1 MNSKI
6 KRWLQLIL
14 LLICLLT
21 ITGCKATKNQLPSQA
36 QKNIDSVLKND
47 HKTNDQQKTIDSNYF
62 DKKTYNYLASLEY
75 KNGQSA
81 VLEVNQGNST
91 LAMNQW
97 KKNKVIYGSL
107 DSLNRT
113 TYVTAFI
120 DKKNLGRS
128 EGRDRQVWQPTG
140 WHQKRVDGKAIYNRG
155 HLLAYTS
162 SFNFDINGNYKKGED
177 GSLDNPKNL
186 ATQSA
191 FSNQKVQTYYET
203 MVRKAQQRMG
213 NKVIFQIVTVFRGNE
228 LMPRGYWLQAK
239 DQMGTLNFNVYEFNV
254 EPNVVFDYTTGK
266 SRIDRSMHVFF
277 ERQNQKYRN

>member
-14 LLICLLT
+14 LPICLLT

-36 QKNIDSVLKND
+36 QKNIDSVLK
-47 HKTNDQQKTIDSNYF
+47 NDQQKTIDSNYF

>member
-14 LLICLLT
+14 LPICLLT

-47 HKTNDQQKTIDSNYF
+47 YKTNDQQKTIDSNYF

-140 WHQKRVDGKAIYNRG
+140 WHQKRVYGKAIYNRG

-191 FSNQKVQTYYET
+191 FSNQKVQSYYET

>member
-14 LLICLLT
+14 LPICLLT

-97 KKNKVIYGSL
+97 KKKKVIYGSL

>member
-1 MNSKI
+1 ME
-6 KRWLQLIL
+6 
-14 LLICLLT
+14 
-21 ITGCKATKNQLPSQA
+21 
-36 QKNIDSVLKND
+36 
-47 HKTNDQQKTIDSNYF
+47 
-62 DKKTYNYLASLEY
+62 KK
-75 KNGQSA
+75 
-81 VLEVNQGNST
+81 
-91 LAMNQW
+91 
-97 KKNKVIYGSL
+97 KVIYGSL

>member
-14 LLICLLT
+14 LPICLLT

>member
-14 LLICLLT
+14 LPICLLT

-97 KKNKVIYGSL
+97 KK
-107 DSLNRT
+107 
-113 TYVTAFI
+113 
-120 DKKNLGRS
+120 KKL
-128 EGRDRQVWQPTG
+128 
-140 WHQKRVDGKAIYNRG
+140 
-155 HLLAYTS
+155 
-162 SFNFDINGNYKKGED
+162 F
-177 GSLDNPKNL
+177 
-186 ATQSA
+186 
-191 FSNQKVQTYYET
+191 
-203 MVRKAQQRMG
+203 MV
-213 NKVIFQIVTVFRGNE
+213 
-228 LMPRGYWLQAK
+228 
-239 DQMGTLNFNVYEFNV
+239 
-254 EPNVVFDYTTGK
+254 
-266 SRIDRSMHVFF
+266 H
-277 ERQNQKYRN
+277 